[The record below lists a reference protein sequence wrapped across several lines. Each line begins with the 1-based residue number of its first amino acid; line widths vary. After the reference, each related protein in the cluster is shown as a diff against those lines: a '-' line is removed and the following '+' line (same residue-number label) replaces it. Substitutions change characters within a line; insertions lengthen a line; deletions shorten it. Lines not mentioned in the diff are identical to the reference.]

1 MYGQLSDAGSAPSS
15 AHQRRAV
22 HAGRLS
28 VDSARTDRPP
38 ALLCQAQRRCSISRC
53 QTRWQCSRNGTT
65 TMSSATGRARPP
77 HRPCACWRP
86 TSDASL
92 RTRRAHEL
100 RGRRE
105 CLRGPQSLR
114 DPPRHPP
121 HARSIAVLVAYE
133 AARRRR
139 SHAPP
144 RRHFHDRAR
153 RRRVASCTRASSA
166 IAGRR
171 PRRVTARAALV
182 ARQHTSKK
190 RARRPPRR
198 RAGRRVVAGSIRWP
212 ST

>member
-1 MYGQLSDAGSAPSS
+1 MRRRLGSFFCTSTP
-15 AHQRRAV
+15 R

-28 VDSARTDRPP
+28 VGTVDSARTRRPP
-38 ALLCQAQRRCSISRC
+38 ALLCRAQRRCSISRC

-65 TMSSATGRARPP
+65 TISSATGRARPP

-153 RRRVASCTRASSA
+153 RRRVASSA